1 MIATNESVS
10 QFSKKRMNT
19 FDYLLMRNC
28 PRLGCKVR
36 KFNFGLLIKD
46 IYFQVTIVIVIV
58 VIPLLT
64 LESTFIYVEDL

>member
-1 MIATNESVS
+1 MNE
-10 QFSKKRMNT
+10 Q

-58 VIPLLT
+58 VYAIIDCRIN
-64 LESTFIYVEDL
+64 IYFC